1 MSRTDYVKMLKIS
14 NGRISDKCSLIDPE
28 KNDDFNGYIPV
39 VVYNESKM
47 ESKQYRTEENLKIG
61 ISIFVYDGVP
71 KSRLMQ
77 LLYFSH
83 MYILRSKHA
92 LCRANFKYVNTTIA
106 KIVGPILQCFF
117 SSKNTKF
124 YKEKSKIAKKIRLS
138 EI

>member
-1 MSRTDYVKMLKIS
+1 MLFDRS
-14 NGRISDKCSLIDPE
+14 G

-124 YKEKSKIAKKIRLS
+124 YKEKILKLQKNTIIRNINMFLQMQIIGLQKKCV
-138 EI
+138 